1 MALTPRMP
9 SFTSISKVSRIRMA
23 VSVVFFSSSSARPVC
38 CLTAAIAV
46 AMSFMSSPKLSLYM
60 LKRVSSNPST
70 SLSAAPVCVMTVFKA
85 LSQSVSNFVAYVAA
99 ATNPAPNAF
108 AAPSAASPSFP
119 NFSLKVPA
127 FSSAFFNSSPERA
140 DDFPNSSTASSAWSA
155 ASSKSSTALS
165 ACAAASSKS
174 SNSRLV
180 LSISLFKARYC
191 SPETSPLWNCSCTCL
206 SAVFRIS
213 SFSLVSAMA
222 SLKIVCFCAR
232 ASVFPGS
239 ILRSLFTSL
248 SSAWVFRTF
257 SFTPE
262 SAFSSWVVSPPIS
275 IVIPFIPLF
284 ATVSAPFLLE
294 ISS

>member
-38 CLTAAIAV
+38 CLTAAMAV

-70 SLSAAPVCVMTVFKA
+70 SLSAAPVCVMTVFNA

-140 DDFPNSSTASSAWSA
+140 DDFPNSSTA
-155 ASSKSSTALS
+155 LS
-165 ACAAASSKS
+165 VCLAASSKS

-180 LSISLFKARYC
+180 FSISLFNARYC
-191 SPETSPLWNCSCTCL
+191 SSETSPLWNCSCTCL

-213 SFSLVSAMA
+213 SFSLVSSMA
-222 SLKIVCFCAR
+222 SLKSVCFCAR
-232 ASVFPGS
+232 ASVFLGS

-248 SSAWVFRTF
+248 SSAWVFLTF
-257 SFTPE
+257 PFTPE
-262 SAFSSWVVSPPIS
+262 SAFSSLVVSPPIS

>member
-1 MALTPRMP
+1 M
-9 SFTSISKVSRIRMA
+9 
-23 VSVVFFSSSSARPVC
+23 FFSSSSARPVC
-38 CLTAAIAV
+38 CLTAAMAV

-70 SLSAAPVCVMTVFKA
+70 SLSAAPVCVMTVFNA

-140 DDFPNSSTASSAWSA
+140 DDFPNSSTASSAWSAASSKSSTALSACAA

-257 SFTPE
+257 PFTPE